1 MWAGWRTWVDKEVSC
16 GQVGICGLIRSDAHG
31 MTEESCGQVGIRG
44 LIRSDAHGMT
54 QESCGQVGIRGLIT
68 RSRVGRLAYVG

>member
-1 MWAGWRTWVDKEVSC
+1 
-16 GQVGICGLIRSDAHG
+16 

>member
-31 MTEESCGQVGIRG
+31 MTEESCGQVGVRG
-44 LIRSDAHGMT
+44 LIRR
-54 QESCGQVGIRGLIT
+54 C
-68 RSRVGRLAYVG
+68 RVGRLAYVG

>member
-1 MWAGWRTWVDKEVSC
+1 MWVEKVR
-16 GQVGICGLIRSDAHG
+16 AHG

-54 QESCGQVGIRGLIT
+54 EES
-68 RSRVGRLAYVG
+68 